1 MQSFSHNEMETLPE
15 WVPEWKQLWK
25 YEGQRD

>member
-1 MQSFSHNEMETLPE
+1 MQSFNHNEMETLPE